1 MDRDRFVVIL
11 DVRHYSPD
19 ELTVKANDDY
29 IEVHAKRDEEG
40 QVTKQVFKLTKLN
53 IKFIVVLCYKKQG

>member
-40 QVTKQVFKLTKLN
+40 QVTKQVFKLTFILFTILN
-53 IKFIVVLCYKKQG
+53 LAVLD